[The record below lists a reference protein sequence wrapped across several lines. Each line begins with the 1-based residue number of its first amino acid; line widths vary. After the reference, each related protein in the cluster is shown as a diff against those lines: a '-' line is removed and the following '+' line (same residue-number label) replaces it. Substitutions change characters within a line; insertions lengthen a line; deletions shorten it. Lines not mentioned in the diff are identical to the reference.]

1 MTEKMFLIQ
10 VSWGQESEYS
20 GYSFCASVLPQ
31 VFEDRQEAENV
42 AKKAS
47 KYRDAKVIEVDL
59 REKKVHASPLDAGW
73 VDY

>member
-1 MTEKMFLIQ
+1 MTEKIFLIQ
-10 VSWGQESEYS
+10 VSWGQESEHY

-31 VFEDRQEAENV
+31 VFEDRQEAENA

-59 REKKVHASPLDAGW
+59 REKKVHASFSVCPAIQS
-73 VDY
+73 